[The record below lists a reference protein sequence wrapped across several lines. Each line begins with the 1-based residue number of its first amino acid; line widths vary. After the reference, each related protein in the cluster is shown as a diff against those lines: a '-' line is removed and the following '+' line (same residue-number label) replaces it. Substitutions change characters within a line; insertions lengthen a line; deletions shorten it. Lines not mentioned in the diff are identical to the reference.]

1 MSARHRLRLSLVL
14 AALAGAV
21 ALSGCGNSADAHNEI
36 PGGNLTVYVS
46 VPLHGPSTTSGESVL
61 HGAQLA
67 LDELHGRIGTYRVAM
82 RALDD
87 ANPKT
92 ASWDPGLTEAN
103 VHAAMLDKSLI
114 GYIGDFNS
122 GASAIS
128 IPILNRDLIPQISPG
143 STAVGLTSGG
153 PEASPGEPAKY
164 YPTGRRTF
172 ARVIPS
178 DAVQA
183 RVLAELQHGAGCTK
197 TYVLDDGEVD
207 GRDVADS
214 FQVAAK
220 NAGVNIVG
228 TQEFEPHAASYTS
241 LASGVAQTGANCIV
255 LAALTQN
262 NAVLITRELAAAL
275 PNALIF
281 GTDGLA
287 ESSYAD
293 PAQGGIPL
301 ALDPRVLITSATLSP
316 SDYPPS
322 ARRFYAA
329 YERRYGTPE
338 LSAIYGYE
346 AMSLMLDAI
355 MRATQ
360 DGSSHVLRSKVLSAI
375 FATRNRR
382 SVLGTYSIDGNG
394 DTSLDR
400 YGVYRIVDGQLRFV
414 KAMQG

>member
-1 MSARHRLRLSLVL
+1 MSARHRPRLILVL
-14 AALAGAV
+14 AALAAAV
-21 ALSGCGNSADAHNEI
+21 ALSGCGTSADAHNEI
-36 PGGNLTVYVS
+36 PGGKLTVYVS
-46 VPLHGPSTTSGESVL
+46 VPLHGPSTASGESVL
-61 HGAQLA
+61 HGAQMA
-67 LDELHGRIGTYRVAM
+67 LDRVQGRIGTYRVSM
-82 RALDD
+82 RALND
-87 ANPKT
+87 ANAKT
-92 ASWDPGLTEAN
+92 ASWDPGLTESN
-103 VHAAMLDKSLI
+103 VRAAMLDKSMI
-114 GYIGDFNS
+114 GYIGDYNS

-143 STAVGLTSGG
+143 ATAVGLTSGG

-164 YPTGRRTF
+164 YPTGSRTF

-183 RVLAELQHGAGCTK
+183 RVLAELQHSVGCTK

-207 GRDVADS
+207 GRDVSDA

-228 TQEFEPHAASYTS
+228 TQEFEPHATSYTS
-241 LASGVAQTGANCIV
+241 VASGVAQTGANCIV

-262 NAVLITRELAAAL
+262 NAVLITRQLAAAS

-287 ESSYAD
+287 ESSYVD
-293 PAQGGIPL
+293 PLEGGIPL
-301 ALDPRVLITSATLSP
+301 SLDPRVLITSATLSP
-316 SDYPPS
+316 SEYPPS

-329 YERRYGTPE
+329 YQRRYGTPQ

-355 MRATQ
+355 MRATK
-360 DGSSHVLRSKVLSAI
+360 DGSNHVLRTRVLSAI
-375 FATRNRR
+375 FATRDRH
-382 SVLGTYSIDGNG
+382 SVLGTYSIDRNG

-400 YGVYRIVDGQLRFV
+400 YGVYRVRAGELQFWKSLT
-414 KAMQG
+414 G